1 LGDKIKGNFPE
12 ISRVIT
18 ESSFV
23 KSLKQMSEEANSRA
37 GTADDDG
44 GERELIELAK
54 SFGLNLEEI
63 VKEEKP
69 SKPLKADVLN
79 RVRSISS
86 TMKKQANIP
95 ETSESQS
102 NQSEPIT
109 IPTETSDIKP
119 EVLRR
124 AQKISEALKKK

>member
-1 LGDKIKGNFPE
+1 
-12 ISRVIT
+12 
-18 ESSFV
+18 
-23 KSLKQMSEEANSRA
+23 M
-37 GTADDDG
+37 
-44 GERELIELAK
+44 AK

-109 IPTETSDIKP
+109 IPTENGDIKP